1 MKKKILF
8 IVLSLFVTCSIFA
21 KNDIEVNIGFM
32 TQPVNIINHN
42 YFGEKQVFGFGE
54 AISFGP
60 TIEPYI
66 SLLIGPSVRLSA
78 TNKIDFQVISGFKFY
93 YSSTKHISYG
103 TFTDLEIRNNTINTG
118 YAWGTDFQ
126 YKFAANN
133 FISFIAGASY
143 SIGQLYTYHIQKPV
157 DKKGIAVYKP
167 ISGKTD
173 KSSINDFEPY
183 IGLSINIK

>member
-21 KNDIEVNIGFM
+21 KNDIELNIGFM
-32 TQPVNIINHN
+32 PQPVNIINHN
-42 YFGEKQVFGFGE
+42 YFGEKQIFGFGE

-60 TIEPYI
+60 ALDPYI
-66 SLLIGPSVRLSA
+66 GVLIGPSVRQ
-78 TNKIDFQVISGFKFY
+78 TVTKNIDFQLISGFKFY

-103 TFTDLEIRNNTINTG
+103 SLTDIEIQNNTINTG
-118 YAWGTDFQ
+118 YAWGNDLQF
-126 YKFAANN
+126 KFAANN
-133 FISFIAGASY
+133 IISFVTGASF
-143 SIGQLYTYHIQKPV
+143 SIGQLYTYYIQKPV

-167 ISGKTD
+167 ISGKTE
-173 KSSINDFEPY
+173 KSMINDFEPY